1 MQTFRGQTK
10 CMMGD
15 VQMANAKLLQIYYR
29 NMLQKLNWLLKK
41 AKYQW
46 MTGWLSQDTLTGEQ

>member
-10 CMMGD
+10 YMMGD

-29 NMLQKLNWLLKK
+29 NMLQKLN
-41 AKYQW
+41 
-46 MTGWLSQDTLTGEQ
+46 